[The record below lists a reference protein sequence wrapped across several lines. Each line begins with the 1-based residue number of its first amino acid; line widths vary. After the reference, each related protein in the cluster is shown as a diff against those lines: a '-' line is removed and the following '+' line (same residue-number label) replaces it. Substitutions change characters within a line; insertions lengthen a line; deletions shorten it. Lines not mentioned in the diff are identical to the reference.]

1 MTESTSPSPMP
12 QLVDITAVAK
22 ILGVDA
28 RHVRRLVH
36 ERRIPFIKW
45 GHLIRFDPDEIR
57 AWLNA
62 NRTPVGGQ
70 PPAPPTPA
78 TVRSLPRRRPAQP
91 EPPGLPPRDQ
101 LRFDD

>member
-1 MTESTSPSPMP
+1 MTESTSPSSMP

-28 RHVRRLVH
+28 RHVRRLVY

-45 GHLIRFDPDEIR
+45 GHLIRFDPDEIKI
-57 AWLNA
+57 WLNS

-70 PPAPPTPA
+70 PPTPA
-78 TVRSLPRRRPAQP
+78 PVRSLPHRRPTQA
-91 EPPGLPPRDQ
+91 EPSDPSPRDQ
-101 LRFDD
+101 LRFEQ

>member
-1 MTESTSPSPMP
+1 MTESTSPTPMP

-28 RHVRRLVH
+28 RHVRRLVY

-45 GHLIRFDPDEIR
+45 GHLIRFDPDEIKI
-57 AWLNA
+57 WLNS

-70 PPAPPTPA
+70 RPVEREPAP
-78 TVRSLPRRRPAQP
+78 VRSLSRRRPAQA
-91 EPPGLPPRDQ
+91 EPPSPTQRDQ
-101 LRFDD
+101 LRFDQ